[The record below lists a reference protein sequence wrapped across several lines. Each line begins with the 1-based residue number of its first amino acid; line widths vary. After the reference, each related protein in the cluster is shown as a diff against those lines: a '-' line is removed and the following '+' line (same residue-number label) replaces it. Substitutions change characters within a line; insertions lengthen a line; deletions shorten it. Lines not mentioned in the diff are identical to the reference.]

1 MSEHDYLY
9 QSWQLGTEGN
19 EMNKGDTNIDH
30 QDMLMA
36 QGAFDDDQDQEQLI
50 RNEYD
55 AWLEET
61 YAADRRK
68 RMVEQKKVRF

>member
-1 MSEHDYLY
+1 MA
-9 QSWQLGTEGN
+9 
-19 EMNKGDTNIDH
+19 NKGDTNIDH

-68 RMVEQKKVRF
+68 RMIEQKKVRF